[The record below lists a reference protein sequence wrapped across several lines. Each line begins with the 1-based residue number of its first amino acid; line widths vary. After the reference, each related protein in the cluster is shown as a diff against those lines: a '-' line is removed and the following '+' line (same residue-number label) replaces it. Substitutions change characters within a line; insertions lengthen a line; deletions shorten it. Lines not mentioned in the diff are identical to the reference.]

1 MILQSARDLPKKF
14 KRWYSNAVNADDY
27 VGPED
32 EVRCPEEDTP
42 FPPNLISSATGRE
55 EWHYLILDLDISH
68 YYIESSTNGHA
79 HLVFDHKW
87 LHENQIKKIY
97 EVLADVGILQR
108 GFVDMFDRREAAF
121 IRLDKDKLIPGDGVE
136 SSLDFFMVPP
146 DQC

>member
-42 FPPNLISSATGRE
+42 FPPNLISSLRE
-55 EWHYLILDLDISH
+55 QGYGHYLILDLDIEH
-68 YYIESSTNGHA
+68 YYIESSTNGHG
-79 HLVFDHKW
+79 HLVFGHKSFDAQQIADIYAV
-87 LHENQIKKIY
+87 LHRH
-97 EVLADVGILQR
+97 GILQQ
-108 GFVDMFDRREAAF
+108 GFVDMFDKREAAF